1 MSFVVDASMAGSWFL
16 PDEATAVTTDLARRV
31 AEEGAAAPNLL
42 WHEVRNLLF
51 TASRRGRL
59 PQADLEAQLE
69 ALEALPVRDVG
80 RGQTRLVTRLAQQRR
95 LTAYDAAYLAAAM
108 TSDLPL
114 ASLDKDLREAART
127 EGVTLWPSTI

>member
-1 MSFVVDASMAGSWFL
+1 MRRWKRCLFATLDA
-16 PDEATAVTTDLARRV
+16 AR
-31 AEEGAAAPNLL
+31 
-42 WHEVRNLLF
+42 
-51 TASRRGRL
+51 
-59 PQADLEAQLE
+59 
-69 ALEALPVRDVG
+69 
-80 RGQTRLVTRLAQQRR
+80 TRLVTRLAQQRR